1 MFRLSITDLRSNLV
15 HCSSCSLYYRK
26 RGVKRPLHLCNR
38 EIHKR
43 KRLSAHALSEN
54 SQEIDVERVM
64 QTMAKGD
71 DDSGEPANEESS
83 MLIPSSLSPVTSQIE
98 ASLVQ

>member
-1 MFRLSITDLRSNLV
+1 MSGLSRTNTIL

-26 RGVKRPLHLCNR
+26 RGVKRPLYLCNR

-54 SQEIDVERVM
+54 RLEVDV
-64 QTMAKGD
+64 AKMIHAMGK
-71 DDSGEPANEESS
+71 GEDGSRGLANEENAPP
-83 MLIPSSLSPVTSQIE
+83 IPSSLSPVSSHID